1 MIKEYNSLTE
11 NEILKTKEFLDKINI
26 KEINNLLNNMLV
38 LIEDDVQGIITYEN
52 YDKTSL
58 IRYFIYKKQVKD
70 ETAKLLLTKTLE
82 NIKAQGQNDCVIIVD
97 NSFFNMLD
105 HLGFVKQKMIFLEE
119 ERIEVPKELLIL
131 KIIFDKVSYF

>member
-11 NEILKTKEFLDKINI
+11 NEILKAKEFLEKVNI

-82 NIKAQGQNDCVIIVD
+82 NIKDQGQNDCVIIVD
-97 NSFFNMLD
+97 NSFLKMLD
-105 HLGFVKQKMIFLEE
+105 NLGFVKQEMIFLDEE
-119 ERIEVPKELLIL
+119 IIQVPKELLIL